1 MGSWRR
7 PTLPGIGGTISMGH
21 SSRSCKSSQPR
32 GQTVDSRDHQF
43 LHRVFNQIYLPTAQP
58 SGHHQTPISPL
69 LPRTK
74 PKAGS
79 GHSYASIRNRRSTTQ
94 RPPKVKLAWHDPRK
108 FTSFFLLQRKENN
121 PFGGKV
127 PTLGV
132 ERTPVLASGPPTKRG
147 ILGGAICACMSA
159 RRPHCHEK
167 AAPYWFA
174 YRSCLSC
181 DGGRESTVV

>member
-1 MGSWRR
+1 MRDKSPRFFPGDGISAG
-7 PTLPGIGGTISMGH
+7 LLHGHVGIG
-21 SSRSCKSSQPR
+21 SSQNR
-32 GQTVDSRDHQF
+32 
-43 LHRVFNQIYLPTAQP
+43 P
-58 SGHHQTPISPL
+58 S
-69 LPRTK
+69 
-74 PKAGS
+74 
-79 GHSYASIRNRRSTTQ
+79 
-94 RPPKVKLAWHDPRK
+94 KVKLVWLDLSK
-108 FTSFFLLQRKENN
+108 FTSFFLFQRKENN
-121 PFGGKV
+121 HFGGKV

-181 DGGRESTVV
+181 DGGREGTVVPGSVPNLDHYSPGGDQQ